1 MGDSSFVKD
10 LAERFA
16 LRLYEALCT
25 VLIPLI
31 WLRAYFRSQ
40 TEPLYATNIS
50 ERFGFYSE
58 TTPPPNTDSVLWI
71 HSVSLGETRSAEILL
86 GQLRTVFPL
95 ARILLTHGTSTGRQ
109 AGAALLKDGDVQ
121 VWQPWDTRAVVS
133 RFLRRFQPSL
143 CILIETEVWPLWI
156 QTLKAAQIP
165 TILVNARLSP
175 RSFRLARRLKH
186 LSEPTYRG
194 LSLVLAQTE
203 DDAERFRALGTPKI
217 VTTGNLKFD
226 LPPNQAQQERGRDWR
241 SRQVKPIVMLA
252 STRDGEEIAWMDLLV
267 RMKPT
272 ATSVQWLVVPRQPR
286 RFLLVSQLL
295 RDRGWAVSHRS
306 QWNDEGPPDT
316 TAANGTI
323 WLGDTTGEMQ
333 TYYSMASIA
342 WLGGSFVA
350 HGGQNLIEAA
360 MCGCPVIMGPHTFN
374 FTQAAAFAQ
383 QTQAAMAVPS
393 MEVAWKETQR
403 LLLAPEAYAAMV
415 KGTERLVSLGRGAT
429 QRTVSALLE
438 EALPHRQN
446 EDALA
451 KRPLG

>member
-1 MGDSSFVKD
+1 VGDSSFVKD

-429 QRTVSALLE
+429 LRTVSALL
-438 EALPHRQN
+438 
-446 EDALA
+446 
-451 KRPLG
+451 